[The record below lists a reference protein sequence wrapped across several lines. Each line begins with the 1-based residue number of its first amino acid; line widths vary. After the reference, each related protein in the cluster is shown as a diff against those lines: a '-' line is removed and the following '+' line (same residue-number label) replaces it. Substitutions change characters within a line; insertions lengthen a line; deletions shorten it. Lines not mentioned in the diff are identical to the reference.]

1 MNVIR
6 IHNSIIMDYIQFLM
20 NVVYK
25 FYGVSKFTASSAVV
39 LVGCERGPRRLFQS
53 IILVLKCVSRCLV
66 KLSAAC
72 FQLGWIGG
80 RGDESSFIKS

>member
-1 MNVIR
+1 
-6 IHNSIIMDYIQFLM
+6 MDYIQLLM

-25 FYGVSKFTASSAVV
+25 FYGVSKFTASSAV
-39 LVGCERGPRRLFQS
+39 LFVGGGAPRRLFHS
-53 IILVLKCVSRCLV
+53 IILVVKFVSRSFA

-72 FQLGWIGG
+72 FQRGWIGG